1 MSGRHR
7 RKGKAQGEGHS
18 GGGTASTSRAA
29 GSGAGEAWA
38 PRTPQTAAEYLAD
51 VADLLRTKGAQGLSA
66 IGNLISRPPGV
77 PRKLGRY
84 LQGQRNLFVV
94 EGEGWSATV
103 ALAPKPPGGG
113 AAAAREAS
121 SSSAGS
127 LSDEALLGET
137 IERVEALKKEAWG
150 AHQEEEDLVRKL
162 EEWDLNLKALKTKID
177 EGRKRVAVVR
187 RRKKRVERELREE
200 QVNAK
205 ALCESDESFRD
216 WGAGLPQNVLAA
228 IFQSLSQER
237 EAEFEGRYRDWG
249 TPFEP
254 RHKLFAKRDPANP
267 GHDLLPY
274 ALVCQGWREG
284 VEGLG
289 GHLRSRASSVV
300 SVGRLEYLKW
310 ALSLGCPETD
320 KEADVLPLL
329 DLGLGG
335 DRASVL
341 SDFCAANGDIRL
353 LKYLCERKGGQDYY
367 ECHHALHAAK
377 SQRGFRLLKWLAKSK
392 RARKE
397 IGDAL
402 KADVDSWNGNFQDQT
417 YGPVYQPIDSEGAFV
432 HALIDYILD
441 PAAEGNCLAT
451 VRWAVGL
458 NAHLDEGVLEC
469 AAMGGA
475 VDVMEYLV
483 FEAHIP
489 WSRDMAVFATEN
501 GHLNVLEWA
510 HEKELPMSKVR
521 CLRAADRHG
530 HHHCRLAEWL
540 RALPDDEGEVD
551 DGANY
556 DDEYFNANAANLPE
570 EHVNMPFPPGEGTG
584 AFHTGS
590 GEGSSDDDGDYEAY
604 VGTSSD
610 EWETDASD
618 FEDQLLAAVEV
629 YESTVG
635 SD

>member
-1 MSGRHR
+1 MSARHR
-7 RKGKAQGEGHS
+7 RKGKQAGEGPGG
-18 GGGTASTSRAA
+18 GGGTAASASRAA
-29 GSGAGEAWA
+29 GAGEAWA

-66 IGNLISRPPGV
+66 IGSLISRPPGV

-94 EGEGWSATV
+94 EGEGRSATV

-127 LSDEALLGET
+127 LSDDALLGQT
-137 IERVEALKKEAWG
+137 IERVEALKKEARG
-150 AHQEEEDLVRKL
+150 AHREEEDLVRKL

-177 EGRKRVAVVR
+177 EGRKRVAAVR
-187 RRKKRVERELREE
+187 RRKKRVDRELREE

-216 WGAGLPQNVLAA
+216 WGAGLPRNVLAA
-228 IFQSLSQER
+228 LFQSLSQER
-237 EAEFEGRYRDWG
+237 EADFEGRYRDWG
-249 TPFEP
+249 IPFGP

-353 LKYLCERKGGQDYY
+353 LKYLCERQGGQDYY

-377 SQRGFRLLKWLAKSK
+377 SQRGFQLLKWLAQSK

-397 IGDAL
+397 ISDAL
-402 KADVDSWNGNFQDQT
+402 KAEDASYYQDPG
-417 YGPVYQPIDSEGAFV
+417 YGPDYQPPPPINSEGAFV
-432 HALIDYILD
+432 RTLIDYILD

-458 NAHLDEGVLEC
+458 GAHLDEGVLEC

-483 FEAHIP
+483 FEAQIP

-530 HHHCRLAEWL
+530 HHHCRLADWL
-540 RALPDDEGEVD
+540 RALPDNEGEID

-556 DDEYFNANAANLPE
+556 DDQYFNANAANQLVE
-570 EHVNMPFPPGEGTG
+570 EEPGAWNIVPVPPTEGTG
-584 AFHTGS
+584 ALGPVYAGPWEEGYDAGG
-590 GEGSSDDDGDYEAY
+590 GEGSSEADGEIYD
-604 VGTSSD
+604 D

-618 FEDQLLAAVEV
+618 DDP
-629 YESTVG
+629 Y
-635 SD
+635 D